1 MMPDR
6 RPAEVGTAPRCEQT
20 RFIRLVRSGVSVVA
34 LLDAE
39 SWSVASFDD
48 LDVIP
53 KSMLVRR
60 LGTLGPGADSLIC
73 NALEAMADC

>member
-39 SWSVASFDD
+39 SWFVASFDD

>member
-48 LDVIP
+48 LDVIA

>member
-20 RFIRLVRSGVSVVA
+20 RFIRLVRCGVSAVA

-39 SWSVASFDD
+39 SWSVASLDD

>member
-1 MMPDR
+1 M
-6 RPAEVGTAPRCEQT
+6 GTAPRCEQT
-20 RFIRLVRSGVSVVA
+20 RFIRLVRSGVSGISAVA

-60 LGTLGPGADSLIC
+60 LGALGPGADPLIC